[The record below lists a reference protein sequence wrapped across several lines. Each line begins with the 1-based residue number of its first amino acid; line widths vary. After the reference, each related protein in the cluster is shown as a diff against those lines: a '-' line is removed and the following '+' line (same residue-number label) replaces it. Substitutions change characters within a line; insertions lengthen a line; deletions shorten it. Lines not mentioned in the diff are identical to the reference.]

1 MESFYAMKDNLTK
14 YDVARNTLE
23 CCTYVF
29 KAGVVVLADVV
40 QLVDEDRILLA
51 QIVIAFTYSIAS

>member
-1 MESFYAMKDNLTK
+1 MESCYAMKDSLTK

-23 CCTYVF
+23 WCTYVF